1 MSFEDLFVGCVL
13 GWMGFVLLFGIF
25 VWPRVEKKFDK
36 EDRLR
41 RKVEIDNDPLATP
54 SKKVTRTP

>member
-25 VWPRVEKKFDK
+25 VWPRVEKKF
-36 EDRLR
+36 EEARLR
-41 RKVEIDNDPLATP
+41 RKVEIDNDPLATL